1 MSSVKSKVSAIIPA
15 YNAAD
20 TIARAIYSIIR
31 QSVAVDEIIVVD
43 DGSTDNTA
51 EIAAQTLGGIKI
63 VRQRNGGPSAARNAA
78 LRIAKNDLVAFLDSD
93 DFWLPDKIQRQLQC
107 LNDSD
112 CVSGV
117 VTGFEKRWDHK
128 NSRTI
133 HFPGDEELENFT
145 PIQFVVLSRASP
157 STLIINR
164 KITGDIA
171 FPEDVVEGEDPIFF
185 GLVRAKGVIRSVDS
199 VLTIRTMHEAQ
210 LTQRPGS
217 FARSLHN
224 RREWLARNWRELKVE
239 SAAEADRLFWIA
251 AKEDVMA
258 RFWAR
263 DFSAFNRARIELQ
276 SVWPRDCEVEF
287 DLKRQRLP
295 SCIYEA
301 KDFLDLTVRRFRGM

>member
-1 MSSVKSKVSAIIPA
+1 MSSTNKKVSAIIPA

-20 TIARAIYSIIR
+20 TIARAIYSVIR

-51 EIAAQTLGGIKI
+51 EIAAQTLAGVKI
-63 VRQRNGGPSAARNAA
+63 VRQANGGPSAARNAA

-107 LNDSD
+107 LNEND

-117 VTGFEKRWDHK
+117 VTGFEKRWERK

-133 HFPGDEELENFT
+133 HLPGDDKLGHFT
-145 PIQFVVLSRASP
+145 PIQFVVFSRASP
-157 STLIINR
+157 STLLINR

-171 FPEDVVEGEDPIFF
+171 FPEDVIEGEDPIFF
-185 GLVRAKGVIRSVDS
+185 GLIRAKGVIRSVDS
-199 VLTIRTMHEAQ
+199 VLAIRTMHEAQ

-217 FARSLHN
+217 FARSLNN
-224 RREWLARNWRELKVE
+224 RREWLARNWHELKVE
-239 SAAEADRLFWIA
+239 SADEADRLFWIA

-263 DFSAFNRARIELQ
+263 DFAAFNRARIELK

-287 DLKRQRLP
+287 DLKSQRLP
-295 SCIYEA
+295 RWIYEA
-301 KDFLDLTVRRFRGM
+301 KDFLDQAVQRFRGV